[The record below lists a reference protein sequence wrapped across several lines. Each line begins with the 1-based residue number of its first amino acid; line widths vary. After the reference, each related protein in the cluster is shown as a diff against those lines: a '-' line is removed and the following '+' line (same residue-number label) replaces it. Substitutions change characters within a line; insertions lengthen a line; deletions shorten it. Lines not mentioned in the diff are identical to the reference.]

1 MSHRNTFIFMA
12 KLLTATALLVG
23 LIVFAAN
30 DLVPDVPYAQ
40 LFAYILLGT
49 AVLAV
54 NLVGLSVIYLNIQQW
69 VLRKG
74 GTDVAWFWF
83 SSEPKG
89 LAALRK
95 KLQKD

>member
-1 MSHRNTFIFMA
+1 MSPRNTFIVMA

-30 DLVPDVPYAQ
+30 DLVPDVPYVQ
-40 LFAYILLGT
+40 LFVYILLGA

-89 LAALRK
+89 LAALRQ
-95 KLQKD
+95 KLHKD

>member
-12 KLLTATALLVG
+12 KLLTAMALLVG

-89 LAALRK
+89 LAALRQ
-95 KLQKD
+95 KLHKD

>member
-1 MSHRNTFIFMA
+1 MSHRNTFIFMT

-40 LFAYILLGT
+40 LFAYILLGA

-89 LAALRK
+89 LAALRE

>member
-1 MSHRNTFIFMA
+1 MSPRNTFIVMA
-12 KLLTATALLVG
+12 KLLTASALLVG

-30 DLVPDVPYAQ
+30 DLVPDVPYVQ
-40 LFAYILLGT
+40 LFAYILLGA

-89 LAALRK
+89 LAALRQ
-95 KLQKD
+95 KLHKD

>member
-1 MSHRNTFIFMA
+1 MSHRNTFIFVA
-12 KLLTATALLVG
+12 KLLTATALLEG
-23 LIVFAAN
+23 LIVFAAK
-30 DLVPDVPYAQ
+30 DLVPDVPYVQ
-40 LFAYILLGT
+40 LFAYILLG
-49 AVLAV
+49 AVVLAV

-89 LAALRK
+89 LAALRQ
-95 KLQKD
+95 KLHKD

>member
-1 MSHRNTFIFMA
+1 MA

-23 LIVFAAN
+23 LIVFAAK
-30 DLVPDVPYAQ
+30 DLVPDMPHTQ

-49 AVLAV
+49 VVLAV

-89 LAALRK
+89 LAALQK
-95 KLQKD
+95 KLHKD

>member
-1 MSHRNTFIFMA
+1 MA
-12 KLLTATALLVG
+12 KLLTAAALLVG
-23 LIVFAAN
+23 LIVFAAK
-30 DLVPDVPYAQ
+30 DLMPDMPHTQ
-40 LFAYILLGT
+40 LFAYILLGA

-83 SSEPKG
+83 SNEPKG

-95 KLQKD
+95 KLHKD

>member
-12 KLLTATALLVG
+12 KLLTAAALLVG
-23 LIVFAAN
+23 LIVFAAK
-30 DLVPDVPYAQ
+30 DLVPDMPYAQ
-40 LFAYILLGT
+40 LFAYILLGA

-54 NLVGLSVIYLNIQQW
+54 NLVGLTVIYLNIQQW

-89 LAALRK
+89 LAAMRQ
-95 KLQKD
+95 KLHKD

>member
-12 KLLTATALLVG
+12 KLLTAMALLVG

-89 LAALRK
+89 LAALRE

>member
-1 MSHRNTFIFMA
+1 MSHRNTFIFIA

-49 AVLAV
+49 VVLAV
-54 NLVGLSVIYLNIQQW
+54 TWLGLPLFISTFSGSCA
-69 VLRKG
+69 G
-74 GTDVAWFWF
+74 GRMAWFWF